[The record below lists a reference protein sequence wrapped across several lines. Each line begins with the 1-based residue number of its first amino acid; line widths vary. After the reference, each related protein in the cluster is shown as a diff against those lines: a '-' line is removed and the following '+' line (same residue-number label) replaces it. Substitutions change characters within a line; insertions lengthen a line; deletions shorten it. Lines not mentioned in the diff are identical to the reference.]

1 MCIRDSRYSGNVK
14 LPQSFAQRL
23 VSFYFD
29 YPTAEDELLI
39 VEQIVAEE
47 CRANDVVPVS
57 LKRYIIE
64 LMREVRSNTYPL
76 SVRNAAIAVVLC
88 NLELLRRPEWR
99 QTMIDSY
106 FYDNRNVE
114 SIKRYLAKRVL
125 GCEAASVTDLTDRRI
140 MELEQALSAI
150 GIGTFKE
157 IILQSFMYYLDVD
170 LGFYDLQMVKEKL
183 ESSII

>member
-1 MCIRDSRYSGNVK
+1 
-14 LPQSFAQRL
+14 
-23 VSFYFD
+23 
-29 YPTAEDELLI
+29 
-39 VEQIVAEE
+39 
-47 CRANDVVPVS
+47 
-57 LKRYIIE
+57 
-64 LMREVRSNTYPL
+64 
-76 SVRNAAIAVVLC
+76 
-88 NLELLRRPEWR
+88 
-99 QTMIDSY
+99 MIDSY

-125 GCEAASVTDLTDRRI
+125 CCEAESVTDLTDRRI